1 VIKFSEMA
9 DPVNTAPEE
18 SVAAQVHQRLRL
30 ALMRSRF
37 HPGEKLKL
45 RVLAEEMG
53 VSSMPVR
60 AALSRLVSEGA
71 LEQVDRRS
79 VRVPV
84 LSDARLREVAELRM
98 DLEGKAASRA
108 AELATPEQVDALA
121 AIHAE
126 MSDDRVSGRMEEMM
140 VANERFHRE
149 LCSLAGMPVLARIIE
164 GLWLQCGPLN
174 AGIKQIRFLHQPEE
188 HPHHDVIRA
197 LRQRDGA
204 LARLAIQ
211 RDISVYADA
220 MLRRLPAI
228 NAARPKLDVA

>member
-1 VIKFSEMA
+1 MSE
-9 DPVNTAPEE
+9 PVNTSPEE

-37 HPGEKLKL
+37 RPGEKLKL
-45 RVLAEEMG
+45 RVLAAEMG
-53 VSSMPVR
+53 VSATPVR
-60 AALSRLVSEGA
+60 AALARLVSEGA
-71 LEQVDRRS
+71 LEQGDRRS

-84 LSDARLREVAELRM
+84 LSDARFREVVELRM

-108 AELATPEQVDALA
+108 AERATPAEIEALS
-121 AIHAE
+121 AIHDAMTDARINGRMAE
-126 MSDDRVSGRMEEMM
+126 MMQ
-140 VANERFHRE
+140 ANERFHRM
-149 LCSLAGMPVLARIIE
+149 LCGLAEMPVLARIIE

-174 AGIKQIRFLHQPEE
+174 AGLKDIRFLHQPEE

-197 LRQRDGA
+197 LGRQDGA

-220 MLRRLPAI
+220 LLRRLPAI
-228 NAARPKLDVA
+228 NVASPRLDAA